1 MSIRYCRI
9 SVILDI
15 AFSFPDIARDKS
27 KFTFFV
33 FNRIM
38 PYVCIALNG
47 SNKKSKTDS
56 PVRYQLFKE
65 IHSKPTFTI
74 LEHTKVE

>member
-1 MSIRYCRI
+1 MSTRHCRI
-9 SVILDI
+9 SVIPDT
-15 AFSFPDIARDKS
+15 AFSFHDIARDQS

-56 PVRYQLFKE
+56 PVRYQLCKE
-65 IHSKPTFTI
+65 IHLKPTFTA